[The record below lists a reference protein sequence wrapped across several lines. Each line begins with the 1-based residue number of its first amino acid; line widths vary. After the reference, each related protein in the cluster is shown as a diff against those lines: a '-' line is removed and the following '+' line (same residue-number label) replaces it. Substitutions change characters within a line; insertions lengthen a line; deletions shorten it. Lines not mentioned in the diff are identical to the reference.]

1 MHGARLLQQT
11 MPRPSRLPAG
21 AVATLRTILVKLRRT
36 TATPATRWQPLPASL
51 TASRGFGTAVSS
63 TFPLAS
69 TGSAVVP
76 PSVLPRAV
84 AAANQAPLLRSGGS
98 DVLPLDDIAALV
110 KRLRTDGEAPTEAV
124 DWMEMRLDELREA
137 HRDQE
142 ALMKRSWSDDLFEGG
157 EADNERKIEGFEL
170 ELVGMLQSS
179 TRGLA
184 DGTILGNAIDLA
196 GAYKKNYKLDKS
208 EAVLL
213 RCTRHAE
220 ARSGAWMVKYL
231 NHISQVRMKQRRD
244 AEAVEMMYEI
254 ESLATFTL
262 DEAGASEFYETLYRN
277 MSSGLRSM
285 GREDEAAVYFT
296 KMAEAAKMHKKE
308 LDWMDLWDLGVL
320 MANRAFH
327 AGRWSE
333 FYKAREIIA
342 DALQKQQV
350 AEPNEFILR
359 AKVLSN
365 LGQCYLAT
373 GEHDKADLYY
383 SEAYELF
390 DRAVG
395 KSSPLFG
402 MQAWACG
409 NLRCAQKLYAQA
421 LPLLGEALYVEAV
434 GDGLSVSEISK
445 LLDQILL
452 CFHELGGSHSA
463 AAWGANNASAREDH
477 TWSSTSSS
485 GDTEPIRRSLNWLIR
500 DPRWAQLSDTTELAV
515 LSHKAALVHVAA
527 RWDRQDAL
535 SDAATY
541 NGRAIDILQQ
551 HRASTDD
558 ESRRWLTQAEAVH
571 RALLGRYSLDSVSS

>member
-1 MHGARLLQQT
+1 VLLDD
-11 MPRPSRLPAG
+11 
-21 AVATLRTILVKLRRT
+21 
-36 TATPATRWQPLPASL
+36 L
-51 TASRGFGTAVSS
+51 TA
-63 TFPLAS
+63 
-69 TGSAVVP
+69 
-76 PSVLPRAV
+76 
-84 AAANQAPLLRSGGS
+84 
-98 DVLPLDDIAALV
+98 LV
-110 KRLRTDGEAPTEAV
+110 ERLRTDGEAPAEAL
-124 DWMEMRLDELREA
+124 DWMVRRLDELRDA
-137 HRDQE
+137 HSDQA
-142 ALMKRSWSDDLFEGG
+142 ALMKRSWSDDPFEGG

-170 ELVGMLQSS
+170 ELVGMLRSS

-262 DEAGASEFYETLYRN
+262 EEPGASEFYETLYRN

-285 GREDEAAVYFT
+285 GREDEAAVYYT
-296 KMAEAAKMHKKE
+296 KMAEAAKIHKKE

-320 MANRAFH
+320 LANRAFH
-327 AGRWSE
+327 AGRWPE

-342 DALQKQQV
+342 DALRKQRI

-365 LGQCYLAT
+365 LGQCFLAT
-373 GEHDKADLYY
+373 GEHDEADLYY
-383 SEAYELF
+383 SEAYDLF
-390 DRAVG
+390 DKTVG

-409 NLRCAQKLYAQA
+409 NLRCAEKRYAEA
-421 LPLLGEALYVEAV
+421 LPLLGEALYVEVV

-445 LLDQILL
+445 LLDQILM
-452 CFHELGGSHSA
+452 CFHEKG
-463 AAWGANNASAREDH
+463 
-477 TWSSTSSS
+477 SSS
-485 GDTEPIRRSLNWLIR
+485 DNSDNSEPIRRALHWLIR
-500 DPRWAQLSDTTELAV
+500 DPRWAELSDTVELAV
-515 LSHKAALVHVAA
+515 LGHKAALVHVAA
-527 RWDRQDAL
+527 RWDHLDAM
-535 SDAATY
+535 SDAAKY
-541 NGRAIDILQQ
+541 NERAIDILQR
-551 HRASTDD
+551 HRGGKD
-558 ESRRWLTQAEAVH
+558 ETRRWLTQAEAVH
-571 RALLGRYSLDSVSS
+571 RAVLGRYSFDKLSSRSSIAAAAAAAAHGNSHNHV

>member
-1 MHGARLLQQT
+1 MPVARW
-11 MPRPSRLPAG
+11 R
-21 AVATLRTILVKLRRT
+21 
-36 TATPATRWQPLPASL
+36 PLPATL
-51 TASRGFGTAVSS
+51 PASRGVGTAVSS
-63 TFPLAS
+63 TFPLAAAATSIGSGLNPNANS
-69 TGSAVVP
+69 TVAVP
-76 PSVLPRAV
+76 PTPVLPRTVVGAH
-84 AAANQAPLLRSGGS
+84 QMSPLSSGGS
-98 DVLPLDDIAALV
+98 DIVPLDDLAAMV
-110 KRLRTDGEAPTEAV
+110 ERLRIDGEAPTEAI
-124 DWMEMRLDELREA
+124 DWMVRRIDELREA
-137 HRDQE
+137 HRDQA
-142 ALMKRSWSDDLFEGG
+142 ALMKRSWSDDPFEGG
-157 EADNERKIEGFEL
+157 EADNERKIESFEL

-254 ESLATFTL
+254 ESLANFEL
-262 DEAGASEFYETLYRN
+262 DEPGASEFYETLYRN
-277 MSSGLRSM
+277 MSSGLRSL

-296 KMAEAAKMHKKE
+296 KMAEAAKIHKKE

-327 AGRWSE
+327 AGRWPE
-333 FYKAREIIA
+333 YYKAREIIA
-342 DALQKQQV
+342 DALQKQRV

-373 GEHDKADLYY
+373 GEHDEADLYY

-390 DRAVG
+390 DRTVG

-409 NLRCAQKLYAQA
+409 NLRCAQKLYAEA
-421 LPLLGEALYVEAV
+421 LPLLGEALYVEVV

-452 CFHELGGSHSA
+452 CFHEQEGSYSA
-463 AAWGANNASAREDH
+463 AAKGVNNNVSARDNH
-477 TWSSTSSS
+477 VWSSKSSS
-485 GDTEPIRRSLNWLIR
+485 SETEPIRRALNWLIR
-500 DPRWAQLSDTTELAV
+500 DPRWGELSDTLELAV
-515 LSHKAALVHVAA
+515 LGHKAALVHVAA
-527 RWDRQDAL
+527 RWDQPDVL
-535 SDAATY
+535 GDAATY
-541 NGRAIDILQQ
+541 NERAINILQ
-551 HRASTDD
+551 RLRGGTDD
-558 ESRRWLTQAEAVH
+558 ESHRWLTQAEAVH
-571 RALLGRYSLDSVSS
+571 RALLSKYSVDSLSSQRSSGISSRGSS